1 MTSDTPIDEIIRPV
15 RRLEVVTVGARQR
28 WSEAAKRALVL
39 ETFAPGASVSGVARR
54 RGVNPSLAFSWRKRM
69 RDELGFPTNERQ
81 ATEPA
86 GFLSLVVADPP
97 ATHADTSL
105 ATPKRGEGGAAIE
118 VELSGGARMRIS
130 GAANAD
136 LVVAILKVLSR
147 R

>member
-1 MTSDTPIDEIIRPV
+1 MTSDTPSDEIIRPV

-69 RDELGFPTNERQ
+69 RDELGFPTNEKPM
-81 ATEPA
+81 TDPV
-86 GFLSLVVADPP
+86 GFMSLVVSEPP
-97 ATHADTSL
+97 AQTSPRADTAS
-105 ATPKRGEGGAAIE
+105 AIE
-118 VELSGGARMRIS
+118 VELSGGVRVRIS
-130 GAANAD
+130 GPANAD
-136 LVVAILKVLSR
+136 LVATILKALSR